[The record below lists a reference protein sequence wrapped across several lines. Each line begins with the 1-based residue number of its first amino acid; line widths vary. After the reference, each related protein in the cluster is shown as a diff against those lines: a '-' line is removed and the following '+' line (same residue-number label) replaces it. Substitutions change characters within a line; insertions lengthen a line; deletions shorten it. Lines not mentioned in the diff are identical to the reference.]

1 MSNKNY
7 NRTKTNPMMKSN
19 PFTGSSPGRPKRLN
33 APKITA
39 DPSLKSGGTNISSIS
54 GIVKMLTKLG
64 KV

>member
-39 DPSLKSGGTNISSIS
+39 DPSLKSGGTDTSVSK
-54 GIVKMLTKLG
+54 IVKMLTKLG

>member
-1 MSNKNY
+1 
-7 NRTKTNPMMKSN
+7 MMKSN

-64 KV
+64 KA